1 MLNEHTQKNGYTEVM
16 PPLFANAESLRG
28 TGNLPKFRDQL
39 YYMPEDELFAI
50 PTAEVPITNIYR
62 DEVLKIEDLPIK
74 KFNIKLD
81 KIEFDEYYT
90 QYSCIQRE
98 INAYLE
104 YEPDTF
110 KGKTILLPCDD
121 PEWSNY
127 TKFFAQNFETLGLKK
142 LISTSYARDSKIKK
156 YNEDYHQITLFE
168 LNSPVYDES
177 KSDSHGK
184 IFILERDENNS
195 GKIDIDDLE
204 WEYLEGDG
212 DFRSDEVRKLREEA
226 DFIITNPPFSLIR
239 DFISW
244 LYEADKKFLIIGRET
259 LITYKEVFP
268 LIKDVKLWT
277 GVTCNSADM
286 VFEVPEGTEIAAK
299 DKEKAARL
307 GYVGNYTRLGN
318 SCWFTNMDHG
328 RRHQRMKLMSM
339 ADNLKY
345 SKHKVLL
352 EVGYQ
357 RFDNYDAINVN
368 KVSEIP
374 MDYKGAM
381 GVPVTFLDKYN
392 PEQFDIFDFCYSFL

>member
-1 MLNEHTQKNGYTEVM
+1 M
-16 PPLFANAESLRG
+16 ANNANLR
-28 TGNLPKFRDQL
+28 KADR
-39 YYMPEDELFAI
+39 
-50 PTAEVPITNIYR
+50 
-62 DEVLKIEDLPIK
+62 
-74 KFNIKLD
+74 
-81 KIEFDEYYT
+81 IEFDEYYT
-90 QYSCIQRE
+90 QYNYIQRE

-104 YEPDTF
+104 FDPNTF
-110 KGKTILLPCDD
+110 NGKTILLPCDD

-142 LISTSYARDSKIKK
+142 LISTSYAKDSKITK
-156 YNEDYHQITLFE
+156 YNEAYHQITMFE
-168 LNSPVYDES
+168 LESPNYDEL

-184 IFILERDENNS
+184 IFLLERDANDYD
-195 GKIDIDDLE
+195 KIDINDLE

-212 DFRSDEVRKLREEA
+212 DFRSDEVMKLREEA

-307 GYVGNYTRLGN
+307 GYVGNYTRFGN

-328 RRHQRMKLMSM
+328 RRHQCLELMNM

-345 SKHKVLL
+345 SKHKALL
-352 EVGYQ
+352 EDGYQ
-357 RFDNYDAINVN
+357 KFDNYAAINVPFTD
-368 KVSEIP
+368 SIP
-374 MDYKGAM
+374 EDYEDLM
-381 GVPVTFLDKYN
+381 GVPISFIHKYN
-392 PEQFDIFDFCYSFL
+392 PDQFEIIDGIGRYSVISNEETKKVGNYLSMINGEAKFFRIVIRKKEL